1 MLSSVN
7 AIRNAECP
15 EDMAGAPAAAPVS
28 AAAAAELFAQAE
40 AVEQAN
46 PPATVG
52 SVASEIIF
60 EADIHA
66 IAEGTA
72 ARVEFELGFA
82 EEMARSLGDGE
93 PTCIAQSLS
102 EPLALTRWLC
112 DRHHG
117 RARACAHG
125 RDQRM
130 LGGVRGGSRSHVRRI
145 QRG

>member
-1 MLSSVN
+1 MTRGFGRWSVN

-15 EDMAGAPAAAPVS
+15 EDMGGAPAPPPVS
-28 AAAAAELFAQAE
+28 AADAAEQFAQAE

-82 EEMARSLGDGE
+82 QEMARSLGDGE
-93 PTCIAQSLS
+93 
-102 EPLALTRWLC
+102 LASSSMYTALKLTSPW
-112 DRHHG
+112 
-117 RARACAHG
+117 
-125 RDQRM
+125 
-130 LGGVRGGSRSHVRRI
+130 
-145 QRG
+145 

>member
-1 MLSSVN
+1 MN

-15 EDMAGAPAAAPVS
+15 EDMADASAPAPVS

-82 EEMARSLGDGE
+82 EEMARSLGDGA
-93 PTCIAQSLS
+93 PIAQSLS
-102 EPLALTRWLC
+102 EPTRPYALA
-112 DRHHG
+112 
-117 RARACAHG
+117 
-125 RDQRM
+125 
-130 LGGVRGGSRSHVRRI
+130 V
-145 QRG
+145 

>member
-1 MLSSVN
+1 MN

-15 EDMAGAPAAAPVS
+15 EDMAGSPAPAPVS
-28 AAAAAELFAQAE
+28 AAEAAELFAQAE
-40 AVEQAN
+40 AAEQAN

-93 PTCIAQSLS
+93 PTCIAPSTVRTDS
-102 EPLALTRWLC
+102 PSRWLC

-117 RARACAHG
+117 RARARAHG

-130 LGGVRGGSRSHVRRI
+130 LRGVRGGSRSHVRRI

>member
-1 MLSSVN
+1 MN

-15 EDMAGAPAAAPVS
+15 EDMDGAPAPAPVS
-28 AAAAAELFAQAE
+28 AAEAAEQFAQAE

-72 ARVEFELGFA
+72 RVEFELGFA
-82 EEMARSLGDGE
+82 EEMARSLGDGA
-93 PTCIAQSLS
+93 PT
-102 EPLALTRWLC
+102 
-112 DRHHG
+112 
-117 RARACAHG
+117 
-125 RDQRM
+125 
-130 LGGVRGGSRSHVRRI
+130 
-145 QRG
+145 